1 MALIDEFRKRMQQQ
15 QQAVQPAPD
24 VQGQL
29 QKLAQAKTG
38 KAGTPGVPV
47 ASTMGQNVA
56 NAQLASQAATQ
67 GMQQQLQTQQLA
79 AAAQQQQSA
88 VDLFRQR
95 LQAERQLS
103 QQGMAAKQA
112 TTMEA
117 LSGTEA
123 RTKKQLSTQEELKLN
138 ALNGDYKNKIAD
150 LATNRGIQTDD
161 IFEMF
166 RQDTADLE
174 FRKDSAQLEQMAF
187 QMGMTNKA
195 YLQELDAIGKLRGLE
210 NDLNFK
216 KEYAKLKHGA
226 EVDAT
231 LAQLGWQ
238 SAFDADERTFAMEM
252 GKMDIDAAISLANAY
267 ISQAN
272 KQAIVSGVIKGGV
285 AASQA
290 DWGSTSQPNDYGDL
304 LSENSSVSGQTGYS
318 PFNPNEA

>member
-38 KAGTPGVPV
+38 KAGAPGAPV
-47 ASTMGQNVA
+47 ASTIGQNVA
-56 NAQLASQAATQ
+56 NAQLASQAAQQ
-67 GMQQQLQTQQLA
+67 GVQQQMQTQQLA
-79 AAAQQQQSA
+79 AAAQQQQGA
-88 VDLFRQR
+88 IAQFRQR
-95 LQAERQLS
+95 LQAEQQLA

-174 FRKDSAQLEQMAF
+174 FRKDSAQLEQLAF

-216 KEYAKLKHGA
+216 KEYATLKHGA
-226 EVDAT
+226 EVEAT
-231 LAQLGWQ
+231 LNQLGWQ
-238 SAFDADERTFAMEM
+238 QAFDADERTFTMEM
-252 GKMDIDAAISLANAY
+252 GKMDIDQAISLANAY

-272 KQAIVSGVIKGGV
+272 TQAIVTGGV
-285 AASQA
+285 KAASSYAQ
-290 DWGSTSQPNDYGDL
+290 STVEQ
-304 LSENSSVSGQTGYS
+304 E
-318 PFNPNEA
+318 

>member
-15 QQAVQPAPD
+15 QQALPAAPD

-38 KAGTPGVPV
+38 KAGTPGAPV
-47 ASTMGQNVA
+47 ASTIGQDVA

-67 GMQQQLQTQQLA
+67 GMQQQSQTQQLA

-150 LATNRGIQTDD
+150 LAANRGIQTDD

-252 GKMDIDAAISLANAY
+252 GKMDIDQAISLANAY

-272 KQAIVSGVIKGGV
+272 TQAIVSGGV
-285 AASQA
+285 KAVSSYAQ
-290 DWGSTSQPNDYGDL
+290 STVEKEQG
-304 LSENSSVSGQTGYS
+304 
-318 PFNPNEA
+318 